1 MTKRIEHIIQG
12 GVEHKRCCKCQTY
25 RTLEN
30 YGYSKSTW
38 DNLRPECKLCLHE
51 KNVKNKEQ
59 RTEYNKQYWQDT
71 MEKQKE
77 NNKKW
82 RENNKEHIKE
92 KMKEWLEK
100 NKEHKK
106 QKDKEYREANW
117 EKRKDAVCKWKNK
130 DYADMKTNP
139 ERAEEFQQYKIKSN
153 ISRRIREIL
162 KQKKSLRS
170 MEYVGCSLE
179 SLKEHLESQFEEG
192 MSWDNYGKYKCG
204 EETSGWHIDHIIP
217 CDSFNFN
224 DETEAKACFYYLN
237 LQPLW
242 GKENILK
249 SNNYN
254 KQDKEDYIKKYNEII
269 SNT

>member
-1 MTKRIEHIIQG
+1 LKKGLT
-12 GVEHKRCCKCQTY
+12 
-25 RTLEN
+25 
-30 YGYSKSTW
+30 S
-38 DNLRPECKLCLHE
+38 
-51 KNVKNKEQ
+51 KNK
-59 RTEYNKQYWQDT
+59 
-71 MEKQKE
+71 
-77 NNKKW
+77 
-82 RENNKEHIKE
+82 
-92 KMKEWLEK
+92 
-100 NKEHKK
+100 
-106 QKDKEYREANW
+106 
-117 EKRKDAVCKWKNK
+117 
-130 DYADMKTNP
+130 KT
-139 ERAEEFQQYKIKSN
+139 
-153 ISRRIREIL
+153 L
-162 KQKKSLRS
+162 
-170 MEYVGCSLE
+170 EYVGCDFNH
-179 SLKEHLESQFEEG
+179 LKKWFEFLFDKN